1 MQTTQYTVVSSS
13 VSHSPCTQAHNS
25 LLLHHWFLRMHTF
38 SSLLAISLLAALVHA
53 GAPELHEFG
62 RRDNVCALNLRGAI
76 AKDCLVDNKGTFFT
90 LTPPSTITATAVTVG
105 CVKISLVEHLK
116 LSVVECRSSLRIVNA
131 VMVIIFAPL
140 QRLTNFSRFTDHI
153 VELQLLDGALK
164 KSGVCDMITDMIK
177 ARSSVSKAALLQPL
191 SDIINGNKNLKFLA
205 SSVNNRVR

>member
-1 MQTTQYTVVSSS
+1 M
-13 VSHSPCTQAHNS
+13 HSFFST
-25 LLLHHWFLRMHTF
+25 LLFAVFVAQIH
-38 SSLLAISLLAALVHA
+38 AL
-53 GAPELHEFG
+53 PTELHTLG
-62 RRDNVCALNLRGAI
+62 RRDNVCALNLRGAS
-76 AKDCLVDNKGTFFT
+76 AKDCLVDGKGTSFA

-177 ARSSVSKAALLQPL
+177 AKSSVSKAALLQPL